1 MSVLNDQND
10 ASPLVPVIEIN
21 DLVFGYDQP
30 LLNIDHFALA
40 QSESIA
46 VLGPSGCGKTTFM
59 HLLTGLLRPNS
70 GSIRI
75 NGTEITTL
83 SESLT
88 ARLRGHHIG
97 IVFQRLHLVP
107 SITVI
112 ENLLLAQRL
121 ARKSADRPY
130 AITLLEQLDI
140 ADLINKKPGQLSQG
154 QAQRVAIARAVV
166 HRPQLLVADE
176 PTSALDDQ
184 NAKEA
189 LTLLTSLT
197 ASTGAALMVVTH
209 DERVRSL
216 MNRTHDL
223 VNPA

>member
-1 MSVLNDQND
+1 MSVSNDEKD
-10 ASPLVPVIEIN
+10 ASRLVPVIEIN
-21 DLVFGYDQP
+21 DLAFGYDQP

-83 SESLT
+83 SESLID
-88 ARLRGHHIG
+88 RLRGQHIG

-216 MNRTHDL
+216 MTRTYDL

>member
-83 SESLT
+83 SESLID
-88 ARLRGHHIG
+88 RLRGQHIG

>member
-83 SESLT
+83 SESLID
-88 ARLRGHHIG
+88 RLRGQHIG

-140 ADLINKKPGQLSQG
+140 VDLINKKPGQLSQG

-216 MNRTHDL
+216 MTRTYDL

>member
-1 MSVLNDQND
+1 MSVLNDQTD

-83 SESLT
+83 SESLID
-88 ARLRGHHIG
+88 RLRGQHIG

-140 ADLINKKPGQLSQG
+140 VDLINKKPGQLSQG

-216 MNRTHDL
+216 MTRTYDL

>member
-10 ASPLVPVIEIN
+10 ASPWVPVIEIN

-30 LLNIDHFALA
+30 LLNIDHFVLA

-83 SESLT
+83 SESLID
-88 ARLRGHHIG
+88 RLRGQHIG

>member
-83 SESLT
+83 SESLID
-88 ARLRGHHIG
+88 RLRGQHIG

-140 ADLINKKPGQLSQG
+140 VDLINKKPGQLSQG

-216 MNRTHDL
+216 MTRTHDL

>member
-83 SESLT
+83 SESLID
-88 ARLRGHHIG
+88 RLRGHHIG

-130 AITLLEQLDI
+130 AITLLDQLDI
-140 ADLINKKPGQLSQG
+140 WF
-154 QAQRVAIARAVV
+154 
-166 HRPQLLVADE
+166 
-176 PTSALDDQ
+176 
-184 NAKEA
+184 
-189 LTLLTSLT
+189 
-197 ASTGAALMVVTH
+197 
-209 DERVRSL
+209 
-216 MNRTHDL
+216 
-223 VNPA
+223 

>member
-59 HLLTGLLRPNS
+59 HLLAGLLRPNS

-83 SESLT
+83 SESLID
-88 ARLRGHHIG
+88 RLRGQHIG

-140 ADLINKKPGQLSQG
+140 VDLINKKPGQLSQG

>member
-30 LLNIDHFALA
+30 LLNIGHFALA

-88 ARLRGHHIG
+88 DRLRGHHIG

-216 MNRTHDL
+216 MTRTHDL